1 MILLGLDFGILLNV
15 VCFALSENSQKSN
28 LNVRFVPFP
37 QIFLLPSRLCYPLSP
52 LPCFMA
58 ESQPQLQ
65 LQPPISLPTPNAA
78 ATTSV
83 TRGTFFGMKSDL
95 SKFQKNG
102 LPALMEARQSDVPAW
117 KASADV
123 VSISNSKIEQSDAEK
138 IHKRMTMN
146 CESPGVPMEEFSKL
160 KTLNDLKI
168 AAYAKKKDTI
178 DEEEDEFEFDD
189 DLEDAFDDEGEEAVT
204 FAPAN
209 SAKTR
214 GKTIKMNADEF
225 LKFNNS
231 KIEKEQDAERKSIVQ
246 RRSVAAEKI
255 TNSASAIDA
264 ISGAVNEGERV

>member
-1 MILLGLDFGILLNV
+1 
-15 VCFALSENSQKSN
+15 
-28 LNVRFVPFP
+28 
-37 QIFLLPSRLCYPLSP
+37 
-52 LPCFMA
+52 MA

-83 TRGTFFGMKSDL
+83 KRGTFFGMKPDL